1 MDRLNDNK
9 KIIGLYDTKKVLHLA
24 FLFRLCFLFF
34 CAMVRTSDLT
44 YMFLFHGRVGKGQE
58 TEKKS
63 CERK

>member
-9 KIIGLYDTKKVLHLA
+9 KIIGLYDTKKVLHPA
-24 FLFRLCFLFF
+24 
-34 CAMVRTSDLT
+34 
-44 YMFLFHGRVGKGQE
+44 FLFHGRVGKGQE